1 MTKKF
6 PDKLTNRDA
15 QAGTMA
21 GNIITRAGKR
31 VVATAKKYP
40 KSAAALASAATLGPI
55 PTALGAAALAA
66 LKNRK
71 KIGGVTKKIM
81 KRIRR

>member
-15 QAGTMA
+15 KAGTMA

-31 VVATAKKYP
+31 VVAAAKKYP
-40 KSAAALASAATLGPI
+40 KTAAALGSAATLGPI
-55 PTALGAAALAA
+55 PTAIGAAAYGGY
-66 LKNRK
+66 KNRK
-71 KIGGVTKKIM
+71 KIAGVAKKIM
-81 KRIRR
+81 KRIRK